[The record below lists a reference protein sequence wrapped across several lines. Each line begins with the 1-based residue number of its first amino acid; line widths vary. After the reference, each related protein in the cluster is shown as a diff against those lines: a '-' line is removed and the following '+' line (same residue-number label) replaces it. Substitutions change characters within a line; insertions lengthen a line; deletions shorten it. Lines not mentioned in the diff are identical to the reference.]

1 MSNLFDAQTKDVIES
16 RMAQTLHTI
25 TEKEQST
32 MEGTFARDLIDANA
46 VEFES
51 SYAEMAMLRDAAFA
65 ETSWGDYLTLR
76 AAEFGVDRKKAVKA
90 KGEVTVTGMAG
101 AYIIRS
107 SLFQTKDG
115 QRFYT
120 LESATIPADA
130 AEVTIPVEAADAGA
144 SGNVA
149 EGTITE
155 IPYSIPNISAVVNH
169 KKCTDGADEE
179 TDDAL
184 LARLLFRVR
193 QPITSGNANHYRD
206 WAMSVDGVGNCK
218 VIPLWQGNG
227 TVKVIIVTAENE
239 SASAELIQEV
249 YDYIE
254 SQRPI
259 GATVTVVSPAP
270 LSIDLTADVYGTAS
284 PDAVKAA
291 LTAYLK
297 QTGFTLSYVS
307 LAQMGKLL
315 LSISGITDYKD
326 LKLNGKAANV
336 ELTNE
341 QIPVAGKVVL
351 NLVSQ

>member
-1 MSNLFDAQTKDVIES
+1 M
-16 RMAQTLHTI
+16 
-25 TEKEQST
+25 
-32 MEGTFARDLIDANA
+32 
-46 VEFES
+46 
-51 SYAEMAMLRDAAFA
+51 
-65 ETSWGDYLTLR
+65 
-76 AAEFGVDRKKAVKA
+76 
-90 KGEVTVTGMAG
+90 
-101 AYIIRS
+101 
-107 SLFQTKDG
+107 
-115 QRFYT
+115 
-120 LESATIPADA
+120 
-130 AEVTIPVEAADAGA
+130 EAADAGA

-206 WAMSVDGVGNCK
+206 WAMSVDGVENCK

-249 YDYIE
+249 YNYIE

-291 LTAYLK
+291 MTAYLK

>member
-1 MSNLFDAQTKDVIES
+1 
-16 RMAQTLHTI
+16 
-25 TEKEQST
+25 
-32 MEGTFARDLIDANA
+32 
-46 VEFES
+46 
-51 SYAEMAMLRDAAFA
+51 
-65 ETSWGDYLTLR
+65 
-76 AAEFGVDRKKAVKA
+76 
-90 KGEVTVTGMAG
+90 
-101 AYIIRS
+101 
-107 SLFQTKDG
+107 
-115 QRFYT
+115 
-120 LESATIPADA
+120 
-130 AEVTIPVEAADAGA
+130 
-144 SGNVA
+144 
-149 EGTITE
+149 
-155 IPYSIPNISAVVNH
+155 
-169 KKCTDGADEE
+169 
-179 TDDAL
+179 
-184 LARLLFRVR
+184 
-193 QPITSGNANHYRD
+193 
-206 WAMSVDGVGNCK
+206 MSVDGVGNCK

-284 PDAVKAA
+284 PDAVKAVM
-291 LTAYLK
+291 TAYLK

>member
-1 MSNLFDAQTKDVIES
+1 MPAPSSASPTDRDGDTKKPRSFWERGFFCARRRRASLGRGGVFDAVQLD
-16 RMAQTLHTI
+16 
-25 TEKEQST
+25 EQVLG
-32 MEGTFARDLIDANA
+32 EFAREAGEGVGHAGLEVVAGEGGFGGGDGFA
-46 VEFES
+46 VDERF
-51 SYAEMAMLRDAAFA
+51 
-65 ETSWGDYLTLR
+65 
-76 AAEFGVDRKKAVKA
+76 
-90 KGEVTVTGMAG
+90 AG
-101 AYIIRS
+101 AGIE
-107 SLFQTKDG
+107 G
-115 QRFYT
+115 
-120 LESATIPADA
+120 
-130 AEVTIPVEAADAGA
+130 VELG
-144 SGNVA
+144 A
-149 EGTITE
+149 EGG
-155 IPYSIPNISAVVNH
+155 AVLIG
-169 KKCTDGADEE
+169 D
-179 TDDAL
+179 
-184 LARLLFRVR
+184 
-193 QPITSGNANHYRD
+193 
-206 WAMSVDGVGNCK
+206 DGVGNCK

-291 LTAYLK
+291 MTAYLK